1 MTFDTYQQLLN
12 KVRESGGNS
21 IRNYL
26 AGDSELSTDEIASQE
41 NPGWFTPEDAIWRVN
56 ADPALIIGGLASLYI
71 QTLHPRVMSG
81 VADHSAYE
89 QDPLG
94 RLQRTGRFIGATTYG
109 TKEVADSAVAA
120 VRKIHSYVEGKTPSG
135 DSYKAS
141 DPHLLGW
148 VHNTE
153 VYCFWKSYEKFG
165 DVDPTISA
173 DTYAAQVSR
182 ASIGLGYEEAPDSF
196 AKVEQNLEDYRSEC
210 EYTDQASVAI
220 KFLVNPG
227 VIPTATIPAYVLMS
241 AAAISLLPRWSREML
256 KIPVPPLAGPLAIQ
270 PAARQLMSVLRWFAI
285 PPHERGRN

>member
-12 KVRESGGNS
+12 RVRESGGNS

-26 AGDSELSTDEIASQE
+26 AGDSELSTGEIASPE
-41 NPGWFTPEDAIWRVN
+41 NPGWFSETDAIWRVN
-56 ADPALIIGGLASLYI
+56 ADPALIIGGLASLFI

-94 RLQRTGRFIGATTYG
+94 RLQRTGRFIGATTFG
-109 TKEVADSAVAA
+109 TTETADTAVET
-120 VRKIHSYVEGKTPSG
+120 VKKIHSFVKGKTPAG
-135 DSYKAS
+135 DAYKAD

-165 DVDPTISA
+165 DVDPEIRA
-173 DTYAAQVSR
+173 DDYTAQAAK
-182 ASIGLGYEEAPDSF
+182 ASIGLGYKSAPSTF
-196 AKVEQNLEDYRSEC
+196 AEVEHNLETYRAEC
-210 EYTDQASVAI
+210 EYTDQASVAV

-227 VIPTATIPAYVLMS
+227 VIPKPTIPAYLLMTT
-241 AAAISLLPRWSREML
+241 AAVSLLPRWSREML
-256 KIPVPPLAGPLAIQ
+256 KIPVPPLAAPLAIQ
-270 PAARQLMSVLRWFAI
+270 PAARQLTSLLRWFAV
-285 PPHERGRN
+285 PPHERRAE